1 MSYSNGLLSDQSYQ
15 TANKYGQRGLPGV
28 GFKLTV
34 TGDYDMQ
41 NKKLTN
47 VKSGTDSN
55 DAVNKSQLDA
65 TTNLLHGSRAGDV
78 VNDKAVIYSNTG
90 AVHANSLYIEDPPDQ
105 GNSNEVRIMTEHQSY
120 PNIHLNI
127 PDLHNFDGH
136 GGRPKSEL
144 MVTSVEQTVTGKKVF
159 ENIEVHDPTSNNQ
172 AANKSYADTKL
183 SLTGGTMTGD
193 LILPH
198 HNYPIP
204 GNTNKVINY
213 ESQREIFLSRQE
225 SFPMQADINMN
236 NNFIQNIATPTSS
249 HQVTNKGYCDYNFL
263 NRQSGGVLM
272 GSLSMN
278 RNDLTGIPDTPK
290 FGYSAVNKNYVDGEI
305 SKIPGTDTSP
315 FLKIDGTRAMTG
327 NLDMGDHSIQKVG
340 DPVNSDDVATK
351 NYVDAEIG
359 YISTPFLKL
368 DGTRAMTGVLNM
380 NDQKISNLKM
390 PEFNTD
396 AANKQYIDEKL
407 LKSHLLSS
415 EVENAFKYLSDQD
428 ESSSERNI
436 IVNGIQDYNGSP
448 HKNKKAYDIDLI
460 YTSGTQN
467 YDSKIG
473 INLYPLPVGKFTI
486 IMEYY
491 FPEDINISLLA
502 EASTAIINKQTITNF
517 TSYKKQLVQINQQ
530 TKDTPDYLFFTI
542 RGSGTTATNPEGYL
556 VFYGVKEWVDTV
568 PSEIYD
574 HVLETGM
581 FEYDNGNMK
590 IFHDIDLN
598 NNKIINSSGID
609 MNNHKI
615 ENLSDATNTND
626 AINKGQLDEFK
637 NEFERYRFYIKNH
650 SFLDIFSYLVFDFNE
665 PGKFIV
671 KFFNRDPYISGI
683 ASNEKPSLNISST
696 LNKRISYNN
705 FEPKKGIQF
714 SSSHRLIME
723 LDYNVDEHSSYTML
737 IIMTL
742 KDDLKISFIEPTQ
755 GLISYYPVY
764 IINKVVRTLSIQTS
778 NNNYTHSQQLPLA
791 VSDQQIMI
799 WIQHK
804 AAPPPYS
811 AQSVSKLT
819 ITGSRHGTTYSYL
832 IPPSYFSTNKL
843 RIETGNNIINKICYQ
858 HQYIEYSIQNPDY
871 VRLLFEEMKNGTLVD
886 LYQ

>member
-15 TANKYGQRGLPGV
+15 TANKYVQRGLPGV
-28 GFKLTV
+28 GFKLTD

-47 VKSGTDSN
+47 VKSGTDPN

-263 NRQSGGVLM
+263 NRQKGGVLM
-272 GSLSMN
+272 GPLSMN

-290 FGYSAVNKNYVDGEI
+290 FGYSAVNKNYVNA
-305 SKIPGTDTSP
+305 KIPSVDSTQFVKKAGDQM
-315 FLKIDGTRAMTG
+315 IGD
-327 NLDMGDHSIQKVG
+327 LDMGSHFVKNVG
-340 DPVNSDDVATK
+340 INLSDDTTVVPRS
-351 NYVDAEIG
+351 YVDSFANSAIHNPLEIDL
-359 YISTPFLKL
+359 YASNFQIKQLK
-368 DGTRAMTGVLNM
+368 
-380 NDQKISNLKM
+380 I
-390 PEFNTD
+390 PTD
-396 AANKQYIDEKL
+396 VQDAINKKYFDEEL
-407 LKSHLLSS
+407 LKSHLLPSHI
-415 EVENAFKYLSDQD
+415 ENAFKYLSDQD

-517 TSYKKQLVQINQQ
+517 PSYKKQLVQINQQ

-626 AINKGQLDEFK
+626 AINKGQLDIVLNKLNELIPHIK
-637 NEFERYRFYIKNH
+637 NYRYRALFKENFYDLTETHNFVLKSNVDNVI
-650 SFLDIFSYLVFDFNE
+650 IQR
-665 PGKFIV
+665 V
-671 KFFNRDPYISGI
+671 KPN
-683 ASNEKPSLNISST
+683 LNIDTDLPISSFSSNGLLFNHRIRFHYSDMYSSST
-696 LNKRISYNN
+696 PVTFFMSFIHNTQKTGTI
-705 FEPKKGIQF
+705 FF
-714 SSSHRLIME
+714 SHEFAPTRPTFPTFLITP
-723 LDYNVDEHSSYTML
+723 DKIVIIINQVRHEHS
-737 IIMTL
+737 IPA
-742 KDDLKISFIEPTQ
+742 DL
-755 GLISYYPVY
+755 
-764 IINKVVRTLSIQTS
+764 INKKNFIWICCQGGHFIRPVFKMSIGNEQSYIQGSTSGGRAPSHTLSI
-778 NNNYTHSQQLPLA
+778 NYD
-791 VSDQQIMI
+791 VI
-799 WIQHK
+799 
-804 AAPPPYS
+804 
-811 AQSVSKLT
+811 V
-819 ITGSRHGTTYSYL
+819 
-832 IPPSYFSTNKL
+832 NK
-843 RIETGNNIINKICYQ
+843 IGIINRFYDINSPEH
-858 HQYIEYSIQNPDY
+858 HQII
-871 VRLLFEEMKNGTLVD
+871 LEEKLNGTKLI
-886 LYQ
+886 

>member
-15 TANKYGQRGLPGV
+15 TANKYVQRGLPGI
-28 GFKLTV
+28 GFKLTDM
-34 TGDYDMQ
+34 GDYDMQ

-78 VNDKAVIYSNTG
+78 VNDKAVIYSNTV

-172 AANKSYADTKL
+172 AANKNYADTKL

-263 NRQSGGVLM
+263 NRQKGGVLM
-272 GSLSMN
+272 GPLSMN
-278 RNDLTGIPDTPK
+278 RNDLIEIPDTPK
-290 FGYSAVNKNYVDGEI
+290 FGHSAGNKKYVDGEI
-305 SKIPGTDTSP
+305 T
-315 FLKIDGTRAMTG
+315 KIDTTPSVKLDGSRAMTG
-327 NLDMGDHSIQKVG
+327 NLDMGDHLIQKVSE
-340 DPVNSDDVATK
+340 PENSDDVATK

-380 NDQKISNLKM
+380 NDHKINNLKM

-415 EVENAFKYLSDQD
+415 EVENSFKYLSDQD
-428 ESSSERNI
+428 ESLSEKNI
-436 IVNGIQDYNGSP
+436 IVNGIQDFNGSP

-491 FPEDINISLLA
+491 FPQDINISLLA

-626 AINKGQLDEFK
+626 AINKGQLDIVLNKLNELIPHIK
-637 NEFERYRFYIKNH
+637 NYRYRAIFEENFYDLTETHNFVLKSNVDNVI
-650 SFLDIFSYLVFDFNE
+650 IQR
-665 PGKFIV
+665 V
-671 KFFNRDPYISGI
+671 KPN
-683 ASNEKPSLNISST
+683 LNIDTDLPISSFSSNGLLFNHRIRLNYSGMYSSST
-696 LNKRISYNN
+696 PVTLFMSFIHNTQKTGTI
-705 FEPKKGIQF
+705 FF
-714 SSSHRLIME
+714 SHEYAPTRPTFPTFLITP
-723 LDYNVDEHSSYTML
+723 DKIVIIINQVRHEHS
-737 IIMTL
+737 IPA
-742 KDDLKISFIEPTQ
+742 DL
-755 GLISYYPVY
+755 
-764 IINKVVRTLSIQTS
+764 INKKNFIWICYQGGSYVNPVSKMSIGNEQSYIQGGISRGRAPSHTLSID
-778 NNNYTHSQQLPLA
+778 YD
-791 VSDQQIMI
+791 VI
-799 WIQHK
+799 
-804 AAPPPYS
+804 
-811 AQSVSKLT
+811 V
-819 ITGSRHGTTYSYL
+819 
-832 IPPSYFSTNKL
+832 NK
-843 RIETGNNIINKICYQ
+843 IGIINRFYDINSPEH
-858 HQYIEYSIQNPDY
+858 HQII
-871 VRLLFEEMKNGTLVD
+871 LEEKLNGTKLI
-886 LYQ
+886 

>member
-15 TANKYGQRGLPGV
+15 TVNKYVQKGLPGV

-34 TGDYDMQ
+34 AGDYDMQ
-41 NKKLTN
+41 NKKLVN
-47 VKSGTDSN
+47 VDEGEN
-55 DAVNKSQLDA
+55 NQ
-65 TTNLLHGSRAGDV
+65 DV
-78 VNDKAVIYSNTG
+78 VNKHQLDVGLQTKPNKTDVLLLDGTTHMVGDLDLRGNKIILPGEIQMDQKLITNLDTDENQDLSAVNMITLKNKVEPKVDKDYVDFEITKQNASINNTFVKKTG
-90 AVHANSLYIEDPPDQ
+90 DQ
-105 GNSNEVRIMTEHQSY
+105 MN
-120 PNIHLNI
+120 
-127 PDLHNFDGH
+127 
-136 GGRPKSEL
+136 
-144 MVTSVEQTVTGKKVF
+144 
-159 ENIEVHDPTSNNQ
+159 
-172 AANKSYADTKL
+172 
-183 SLTGGTMTGD
+183 GD

-198 HNYPIP
+198 DSYPVG
-204 GNTNKVINY
+204 GNTNKAISY

-249 HQVTNKGYCDYNFL
+249 HQGVNKGYCDYNFL

-272 GSLSMN
+272 GPLSMN

-290 FGYSAVNKNYVDGEI
+290 FGYSAVNKNYVDA
-305 SKIPGTDTSP
+305 KIPSVDSTQFVKKAGDRMNGDLDMDSHFVKNVGINLSDDSTVVPRSYVDSFANSAIHNP
-315 FLKIDGTRAMTG
+315 LERDLYASNFQIKQLKIPT
-327 NLDMGDHSIQKVG
+327 
-340 DPVNSDDVATK
+340 DV
-351 NYVDAEIG
+351 
-359 YISTPFLKL
+359 
-368 DGTRAMTGVLNM
+368 
-380 NDQKISNLKM
+380 Q
-390 PEFNTD
+390 D
-396 AANKQYIDEKL
+396 AANKQYIDEAL
-407 LKSHLLSS
+407 LKSHLVSS
-415 EVENAFKYLSDQD
+415 HIENAFKYLSDQD

-436 IVNGIQDYNGSP
+436 IVHGIQDFNGSP

-626 AINKGQLDEFK
+626 AINKGQLDIVLNK
-637 NEFERYRFYIKNH
+637 LNELIPHIKNH
-650 SFLDIFSYLVFDFNE
+650 RYRAIFKENFYDLTETHNFVLKSNVDNV
-665 PGKFIV
+665 IIQRV
-671 KFFNRDPYISGI
+671 KPN
-683 ASNEKPSLNISST
+683 LNIDTDLPISSFSSNGLLFNQRIRLHYSDMYSSST
-696 LNKRISYNN
+696 PVTFFMSFIHNTQKTGTI
-705 FEPKKGIQF
+705 FF
-714 SSSHRLIME
+714 SHEIAPTRPTFPTFLITP
-723 LDYNVDEHSSYTML
+723 DKIIIVINRVRHEHS
-737 IIMTL
+737 IPA
-742 KDDLKISFIEPTQ
+742 DL
-755 GLISYYPVY
+755 
-764 IINKVVRTLSIQTS
+764 INKKNFIWICYHGGFIANPVSKMSIGNEQSYIQGGMPRGRTPSHTLSI
-778 NNNYTHSQQLPLA
+778 NYD
-791 VSDQQIMI
+791 VI
-799 WIQHK
+799 
-804 AAPPPYS
+804 
-811 AQSVSKLT
+811 V
-819 ITGSRHGTTYSYL
+819 
-832 IPPSYFSTNKL
+832 NK
-843 RIETGNNIINKICYQ
+843 IGIINRFYDINSPEH
-858 HQYIEYSIQNPDY
+858 HQII
-871 VRLLFEEMKNGTLVD
+871 LEEKLNGTKLI
-886 LYQ
+886 

>member
-15 TANKYGQRGLPGV
+15 TANKYVQRGLPGV
-28 GFKLTV
+28 GFKLTD

-263 NRQSGGVLM
+263 NRQKGGMLM

-278 RNDLTGIPDTPK
+278 QNDLFEIPAPK
-290 FGYSAVNKNYVDGEI
+290 YGSSAANKNYVDGEI
-305 SKIPGTDTSP
+305 GKIASVDTTQ
-315 FLKIDGTRAMTG
+315 FIKKDGSVPMAAD
-327 NLDMGDHSIQKVG
+327 LDMNGNKIKNVG
-340 DPVNSDDVATK
+340 TPYTHENDAAVNV
-351 NYVDAEIG
+351 G
-359 YISTPFLKL
+359 F
-368 DGTRAMTGVLNM
+368 
-380 NDQKISNLKM
+380 
-390 PEFNTD
+390 FNTELN
-396 AANKQYIDEKL
+396 ASNSNVFTQITNNYKQYVNEEL
-407 LKSHLLSS
+407 LKSHLVSS
-415 EVENAFKYLSDQD
+415 HIENAFKYLSDQD

-436 IVNGIQDYNGSP
+436 IVHGIQDFNGSP

-460 YTSGTQN
+460 YTSGTRN

-502 EASTAIINKQTITNF
+502 EASTAIINNQTITNF
-517 TSYKKQLVQINQQ
+517 PSYKKQLVQINQQ

-574 HVLETGM
+574 HALETGM

-590 IFHDIDLN
+590 MYHDIDMD
-598 NNKIINSSGID
+598 NNKIINLDGGID
-609 MNNHKI
+609 N
-615 ENLSDATNTND
+615 ND
-626 AINKGQLDEFK
+626 AVNMEQFNSIKTRFDEQVPYMK
-637 NEFERYRFYIKNH
+637 NNIYMTIFTYRF
-650 SFLDIFSYLVFDFNE
+650 FDFNATSKY
-665 PGKFIV
+665 KFSKQKRYHAI
-671 KFFNRDPYISGI
+671 IGI
-683 ASNEKPSLNISST
+683 
-696 LNKRISYNN
+696 
-705 FEPKKGIQF
+705 
-714 SSSHRLIME
+714 
-723 LDYNVDEHSSYTML
+723 
-737 IIMTL
+737 
-742 KDDLKISFIEPTQ
+742 
-755 GLISYYPVY
+755 
-764 IINKVVRTLSIQTS
+764 
-778 NNNYTHSQQLPLA
+778 
-791 VSDQQIMI
+791 
-799 WIQHK
+799 
-804 AAPPPYS
+804 
-811 AQSVSKLT
+811 
-819 ITGSRHGTTYSYL
+819 
-832 IPPSYFSTNKL
+832 
-843 RIETGNNIINKICYQ
+843 
-858 HQYIEYSIQNPDY
+858 
-871 VRLLFEEMKNGTLVD
+871 
-886 LYQ
+886 

>member
-1 MSYSNGLLSDQSYQ
+1 MSYSNGLLSDQSHQ
-15 TANKYGQRGLPGV
+15 TVNKYVQRGLPGV
-28 GFKLTV
+28 GFKLTD

-47 VKSGTDSN
+47 VKSGTNSN

-105 GNSNEVRIMTEHQSY
+105 GNSNEVRIMIEHQSY

-263 NRQSGGVLM
+263 NRQKGGMLM

-278 RNDLTGIPDTPK
+278 QNDLFEIPAPK
-290 FGYSAVNKNYVDGEI
+290 YGSSAANKNYVDGEI
-305 SKIPGTDTSP
+305 GKIASVDTTQFIKKDGSVPMAADLDVNGNKIKNVGTPYTHE
-315 FLKIDGTRAMTG
+315 
-327 NLDMGDHSIQKVG
+327 N
-340 DPVNSDDVATK
+340 
-351 NYVDAEIG
+351 
-359 YISTPFLKL
+359 
-368 DGTRAMTGVLNM
+368 
-380 NDQKISNLKM
+380 
-390 PEFNTD
+390 D
-396 AANKQYIDEKL
+396 AAVNVGFLNTELNASNSNVFTQITNNYKQYVNEEL
-407 LKSHLLSS
+407 LKSHLVSS
-415 EVENAFKYLSDQD
+415 HIENAFKYLSDQD

-436 IVNGIQDYNGSP
+436 IVHGIQDFNGSP

-460 YTSGTQN
+460 YTSGTRN

-502 EASTAIINKQTITNF
+502 EASTAIINNQTIINF
-517 TSYKKQLVQINQQ
+517 PSYKKQLVQINQQ

-542 RGSGTTATNPEGYL
+542 RGSGTSATNPEGYL

-574 HVLETGM
+574 HALETGM

-590 IFHDIDLN
+590 MYHDIDMD
-598 NNKIINSSGID
+598 NNKIINLDGGID
-609 MNNHKI
+609 N
-615 ENLSDATNTND
+615 ND
-626 AINKGQLDEFK
+626 AVN
-637 NEFERYRFYIKNH
+637 
-650 SFLDIFSYLVFDFNE
+650 
-665 PGKFIV
+665 
-671 KFFNRDPYISGI
+671 
-683 ASNEKPSLNISST
+683 
-696 LNKRISYNN
+696 
-705 FEPKKGIQF
+705 
-714 SSSHRLIME
+714 ME
-723 LDYNVDEHSSYTML
+723 
-737 IIMTL
+737 
-742 KDDLKISFIEPTQ
+742 
-755 GLISYYPVY
+755 
-764 IINKVVRTLSIQTS
+764 
-778 NNNYTHSQQLPLA
+778 
-791 VSDQQIMI
+791 
-799 WIQHK
+799 
-804 AAPPPYS
+804 
-811 AQSVSKLT
+811 
-819 ITGSRHGTTYSYL
+819 
-832 IPPSYFSTNKL
+832 
-843 RIETGNNIINKICYQ
+843 
-858 HQYIEYSIQNPDY
+858 
-871 VRLLFEEMKNGTLVD
+871 
-886 LYQ
+886 

>member
-1 MSYSNGLLSDQSYQ
+1 MSYSNGLLPDQSYQ

-34 TGDYDMQ
+34 AGDYDMQ
-41 NKKLTN
+41 NKKLVN
-47 VKSGTDSN
+47 VDEGEN
-55 DAVNKSQLDA
+55 NQ
-65 TTNLLHGSRAGDV
+65 DV
-78 VNDKAVIYSNTG
+78 VNKHQLDVGLQTKPNKTDVLLLDGTTHMVGDLDLRGNKIILPGEIQMDQKLITNLDTDENQDLSAVNMITLKNKVEPKADKDYVDFEITKQNASINNTFVKKTG
-90 AVHANSLYIEDPPDQ
+90 DQ
-105 GNSNEVRIMTEHQSY
+105 MN
-120 PNIHLNI
+120 
-127 PDLHNFDGH
+127 
-136 GGRPKSEL
+136 
-144 MVTSVEQTVTGKKVF
+144 
-159 ENIEVHDPTSNNQ
+159 
-172 AANKSYADTKL
+172 
-183 SLTGGTMTGD
+183 GD

-198 HNYPIP
+198 DSYPVG
-204 GNTNKVINY
+204 GNTNKAISY

-272 GSLSMN
+272 GPLSMN

-290 FGYSAVNKNYVDGEI
+290 FGYSAVNKNYVDA
-305 SKIPGTDTSP
+305 KIPSVDSTQFVKKAGDRMNG
-315 FLKIDGTRAMTG
+315 D
-327 NLDMGDHSIQKVG
+327 LDMDSYFVKNVG
-340 DPVNSDDVATK
+340 INLSDDSTVVPRS
-351 NYVDAEIG
+351 YVDSFANSAIHNPLEYDLYVGNFQIKK
-359 YISTPFLKL
+359 LK
-368 DGTRAMTGVLNM
+368 DPTDV
-380 NDQKISNLKM
+380 Q
-390 PEFNTD
+390 D
-396 AANKQYIDEKL
+396 AANKQYIDEAL
-407 LKSHLLSS
+407 LKSHLVSS
-415 EVENAFKYLSDQD
+415 HIENAFKYLSDQD

-436 IVNGIQDYNGSP
+436 IVHGIQDFNGSP

-609 MNNHKI
+609 MNTHKI
-615 ENLSDATNTND
+615 ENLSDATDTKD
-626 AINKGQLDEFK
+626 AINKGQLDIVLNKLNKLIPHIK
-637 NEFERYRFYIKNH
+637 NYRYRAIFKENFYDLTETHNFVLKSNVNNVI
-650 SFLDIFSYLVFDFNE
+650 IQR
-665 PGKFIV
+665 V
-671 KFFNRDPYISGI
+671 KPN
-683 ASNEKPSLNISST
+683 LNIDTDLPISSFSSNGLLFNQRIRLHYSDMYSSST
-696 LNKRISYNN
+696 PVTFFMSFIHNTQKTGTI
-705 FEPKKGIQF
+705 FF
-714 SSSHRLIME
+714 SHEIAPTRPTFPTFLITP
-723 LDYNVDEHSSYTML
+723 DKIIIVINRVRHEHSIPADL
-737 IIMTL
+737 IN
-742 KDDLKISFIEPTQ
+742 KKIFIWICYQGGFGNPFSKMSIGNDQSFIQ
-755 GLISYYPVY
+755 GSMNRGRTPSH
-764 IINKVVRTLSIQTS
+764 TLSI
-778 NNNYTHSQQLPLA
+778 NYD
-791 VSDQQIMI
+791 VI
-799 WIQHK
+799 
-804 AAPPPYS
+804 
-811 AQSVSKLT
+811 V
-819 ITGSRHGTTYSYL
+819 
-832 IPPSYFSTNKL
+832 NK
-843 RIETGNNIINKICYQ
+843 IGIINRFYDINSPEH
-858 HQYIEYSIQNPDY
+858 HQII
-871 VRLLFEEMKNGTLVD
+871 LEEKSNGTKLI
-886 LYQ
+886 

>member
-15 TANKYGQRGLPGV
+15 TVNKYVQKGLPGV

-34 TGDYDMQ
+34 AGDYDMQ
-41 NKKLTN
+41 NKKLVN
-47 VKSGTDSN
+47 VDEGEN
-55 DAVNKSQLDA
+55 NQ
-65 TTNLLHGSRAGDV
+65 DV
-78 VNDKAVIYSNTG
+78 VNKHQLDVGLQTKPNKTDVLLLDGTTHMVGDLDLRGNKIILPREIQMDQKLITNLDTDENQDLSAVNMITLKNKVEPKADKDYVDFEITKQNASINNTFVKKTG
-90 AVHANSLYIEDPPDQ
+90 DQ
-105 GNSNEVRIMTEHQSY
+105 MN
-120 PNIHLNI
+120 
-127 PDLHNFDGH
+127 
-136 GGRPKSEL
+136 
-144 MVTSVEQTVTGKKVF
+144 
-159 ENIEVHDPTSNNQ
+159 
-172 AANKSYADTKL
+172 
-183 SLTGGTMTGD
+183 GD

-198 HNYPIP
+198 DSYPVG
-204 GNTNKVINY
+204 GNTNKAISY

-272 GSLSMN
+272 GPLSMN

-290 FGYSAVNKNYVDGEI
+290 FGYSAVNKNYVDA
-305 SKIPGTDTSP
+305 KIPSVDSTQFVKKAGDRMNG
-315 FLKIDGTRAMTG
+315 D
-327 NLDMGDHSIQKVG
+327 LDMDSYFVKNVG
-340 DPVNSDDVATK
+340 INLSDDSTVVPRS
-351 NYVDAEIG
+351 YVDSFANSAIHNPLEYDLYAGNFQIKK
-359 YISTPFLKL
+359 LK
-368 DGTRAMTGVLNM
+368 DPTDV
-380 NDQKISNLKM
+380 Q
-390 PEFNTD
+390 D
-396 AANKQYIDEKL
+396 AANKQYIDEAL
-407 LKSHLLSS
+407 LKSHLVSS
-415 EVENAFKYLSDQD
+415 HIENAFKYLSDQD

-436 IVNGIQDYNGSP
+436 IVHGIQDFNGSP

-609 MNNHKI
+609 MNTHKI
-615 ENLSDATNTND
+615 ENLSDATDTKD
-626 AINKGQLDEFK
+626 AINKGQLDIVLNKLIPHIK
-637 NEFERYRFYIKNH
+637 NYRYRAIFKENFYDLTETHNFVLKSNVNNVI
-650 SFLDIFSYLVFDFNE
+650 IQR
-665 PGKFIV
+665 V
-671 KFFNRDPYISGI
+671 KPN
-683 ASNEKPSLNISST
+683 LNIDTDLPISSFSSNGLLFNQRIRLHYSDMYSSST
-696 LNKRISYNN
+696 PVTFFMSFIHNTQKTGTI
-705 FEPKKGIQF
+705 FF
-714 SSSHRLIME
+714 SHEIAPTRPTFPTFLITP
-723 LDYNVDEHSSYTML
+723 DKIIIVINRVRHEHSIPADL
-737 IIMTL
+737 IN
-742 KDDLKISFIEPTQ
+742 KKIFIWICYQGGFGNPFSKMSIGNDQSFIQ
-755 GLISYYPVY
+755 GSMNRGRTPSH
-764 IINKVVRTLSIQTS
+764 TLSI
-778 NNNYTHSQQLPLA
+778 NYD
-791 VSDQQIMI
+791 VI
-799 WIQHK
+799 
-804 AAPPPYS
+804 
-811 AQSVSKLT
+811 V
-819 ITGSRHGTTYSYL
+819 
-832 IPPSYFSTNKL
+832 NK
-843 RIETGNNIINKICYQ
+843 IGIINRFYDINSPEH
-858 HQYIEYSIQNPDY
+858 HQII
-871 VRLLFEEMKNGTLVD
+871 LEEKSNGTKLI
-886 LYQ
+886 

>member
-15 TANKYGQRGLPGV
+15 TANKYVQRGLPGV
-28 GFKLTV
+28 GFKLTD

-263 NRQSGGVLM
+263 NRQKGGVLM
-272 GSLSMN
+272 GPLSMN

-305 SKIPGTDTSP
+305 T
-315 FLKIDGTRAMTG
+315 KIDTT
-327 NLDMGDHSIQKVG
+327 QFVKKVG
-340 DPVNSDDVATK
+340 DT
-351 NYVDAEIG
+351 
-359 YISTPFLKL
+359 
-368 DGTRAMTGVLNM
+368 MTGVLNM
-380 NDQKISNLKM
+380 NGNKIKNVGT
-390 PEFNTD
+390 PYTYENDAAVNVGFFNTELN
-396 AANKQYIDEKL
+396 ASNSNVLTQITTNYEQYIDEKL

-415 EVENAFKYLSDQD
+415 EVKNAFTYLSDINEIST
-428 ESSSERNI
+428 ESNI
-436 IVNGIQDYNGSP
+436 IVHAFVDFNNSP
-448 HKNKKAYDIDLI
+448 HKNKKAYDIDMV
-460 YTSGTQN
+460 YSPGAQTYN
-467 YDSKIG
+467 SKFG
-473 INLYPLPVGKFTI
+473 VNLYSLDIGKYTI

-491 FPEDINISLLA
+491 YPEDLNIIILA
-502 EASTAIINKQTITNF
+502 EVTKTTTIKKQVKFDETN
-517 TSYKKQLVQINQQ
+517 YKKYLVQFDFPSKAN
-530 TKDTPDYLFFTI
+530 PPHYLYFTI
-542 RGSGTTATNPEGYL
+542 RGSGTTSTNPEGYIVL
-556 VFYGVKEWVDTV
+556 YGVKGWDDMV
-568 PSEIYD
+568 PSELYD
-574 HVLETGM
+574 HALETGM

-590 IFHDIDLN
+590 MFND
-598 NNKIINSSGID
+598 ID
-609 MNNHKI
+609 MNNHRIKNI
-615 ENLSDATNTND
+615 SPATNPTDLLMKKSLEIHDIFLFGLVND
-626 AINKGQLDEFK
+626 RGFLSIHNFKIKLENIFIKKFIFYGGSAFANTQDDLLVNAGISGSLWRYPFRFGPANQATEINFNKYFNVLMNNFRLILANQI
-637 NEFERYRFYIKNH
+637 EFELI
-650 SFLDIFSYLVFDFNE
+650 YL
-665 PGKFIV
+665 
-671 KFFNRDPYISGI
+671 
-683 ASNEKPSLNISST
+683 
-696 LNKRISYNN
+696 
-705 FEPKKGIQF
+705 
-714 SSSHRLIME
+714 
-723 LDYNVDEHSSYTML
+723 
-737 IIMTL
+737 
-742 KDDLKISFIEPTQ
+742 
-755 GLISYYPVY
+755 PVTF
-764 IINKVVRTLSIQTS
+764 K
-778 NNNYTHSQQLPLA
+778 
-791 VSDQQIMI
+791 
-799 WIQHK
+799 
-804 AAPPPYS
+804 
-811 AQSVSKLT
+811 
-819 ITGSRHGTTYSYL
+819 TT
-832 IPPSYFSTNKL
+832 
-843 RIETGNNIINKICYQ
+843 
-858 HQYIEYSIQNPDY
+858 
-871 VRLLFEEMKNGTLVD
+871 
-886 LYQ
+886 

>member
-15 TANKYGQRGLPGV
+15 TANKYVQRGLPGV

-172 AANKSYADTKL
+172 AANKNYADTKL

-236 NNFIQNIATPTSS
+236 NNFIQNIATPTLS

-263 NRQSGGVLM
+263 NRQKGGRIM

-278 RNDLTGIPDTPK
+278 QNDLFEIPAPK
-290 FGYSAVNKNYVDGEI
+290 YESSAANKNYVDNQMGTKADL
-305 SKIPGTDTSP
+305 SKTTTQTFQGRVQVPDFNSGGHNGSDIVN
-315 FLKIDGTRAMTG
+315 LRYIDGIFLNKKTG
-327 NLDMGDHSIQKVG
+327 GTLNNPITFLSSLPSNQRQIH
-340 DPVNSDDVATK
+340 N
-351 NYVDAEIG
+351 IG
-359 YISTPFLKL
+359 SPQFIS
-368 DGTRAMTGVLNM
+368 
-380 NDQKISNLKM
+380 S
-390 PEFNTD
+390 
-396 AANKQYIDEKL
+396 AANKQYVDGEIGKIAPVDTTQFVKKAGDRMIGDLDMGSHFVKNVGINLSDDSTVVPRSYVDSFANSAIHNPLEIDLYASNFQIKQLKNPTDVQDAINKKYFDEEL
-407 LKSHLLSS
+407 LKSHLLPSHI
-415 EVENAFKYLSDQD
+415 ENAFKYLSDQD

-598 NNKIINSSGID
+598 NHKIKNIPPATNPTDLLMKQSLEIHPTIIFGIIRQD
-609 MNNHKI
+609 KFFAISNHKLWLQNIYITYI
-615 ENLSDATNTND
+615 EIYGEYKHSNTQD
-626 AINKGQLDEFK
+626 K
-637 NEFERYRFYIKNH
+637 
-650 SFLDIFSYLVFDFNE
+650 
-665 PGKFIV
+665 
-671 KFFNRDPYISGI
+671 
-683 ASNEKPSLNISST
+683 
-696 LNKRISYNN
+696 
-705 FEPKKGIQF
+705 
-714 SSSHRLIME
+714 
-723 LDYNVDEHSSYTML
+723 
-737 IIMTL
+737 
-742 KDDLKISFIEPTQ
+742 
-755 GLISYYPVY
+755 
-764 IINKVVRTLSIQTS
+764 LSIIYIDSLGGAIHHFNFTFLPVGKIRINIQRSIKGTIESINTS
-778 NNNYTHSQQLPLA
+778 KVFNVPFRLAYLP
-791 VSDQQIMI
+791 
-799 WIQHK
+799 
-804 AAPPPYS
+804 
-811 AQSVSKLT
+811 
-819 ITGSRHGTTYSYL
+819 ITFNTTY
-832 IPPSYFSTNKL
+832 
-843 RIETGNNIINKICYQ
+843 
-858 HQYIEYSIQNPDY
+858 
-871 VRLLFEEMKNGTLVD
+871 
-886 LYQ
+886 

>member
-15 TANKYGQRGLPGV
+15 TVNKYVQKGLPGV

-34 TGDYDMQ
+34 AGDYDMQ
-41 NKKLTN
+41 NKKLVN
-47 VKSGTDSN
+47 VDEGEN
-55 DAVNKSQLDA
+55 NQ
-65 TTNLLHGSRAGDV
+65 DV
-78 VNDKAVIYSNTG
+78 VNKHQLDVGLQTKPNKTDVLLLDGTTHMVGDLDLRGNKIILPGEIQMDQKLITNLDTDENQDLSAVNMITLKNKVEPKADKDYVDFEITKQNASINNTFVKKTG
-90 AVHANSLYIEDPPDQ
+90 DQ
-105 GNSNEVRIMTEHQSY
+105 MN
-120 PNIHLNI
+120 
-127 PDLHNFDGH
+127 
-136 GGRPKSEL
+136 
-144 MVTSVEQTVTGKKVF
+144 
-159 ENIEVHDPTSNNQ
+159 
-172 AANKSYADTKL
+172 
-183 SLTGGTMTGD
+183 GD

-198 HNYPIP
+198 DSYPVG
-204 GNTNKVINY
+204 GNTNKAISY

-272 GSLSMN
+272 GPLSMN

-290 FGYSAVNKNYVDGEI
+290 FGYSAVNKNYVDA
-305 SKIPGTDTSP
+305 KIPSVDSTQFVKKAGDRMNG
-315 FLKIDGTRAMTG
+315 D
-327 NLDMGDHSIQKVG
+327 LDMDSYFVKNVG
-340 DPVNSDDVATK
+340 INLSDDSTVVPRS
-351 NYVDAEIG
+351 YVDSFANSAIHNPLEYDLYAGNFQIKK
-359 YISTPFLKL
+359 LK
-368 DGTRAMTGVLNM
+368 DPTDV
-380 NDQKISNLKM
+380 Q
-390 PEFNTD
+390 D
-396 AANKQYIDEKL
+396 AANKQYIDEAL
-407 LKSHLLSS
+407 LKSHLVSS
-415 EVENAFKYLSDQD
+415 HIENAFKYLSDQD

-436 IVNGIQDYNGSP
+436 IVHGIQDFNGSP

-609 MNNHKI
+609 MNTHKI
-615 ENLSDATNTND
+615 ENLSDATDTKD
-626 AINKGQLDEFK
+626 AINKGQLDIVLNKLNKLIPHIK
-637 NEFERYRFYIKNH
+637 NYRYRAIFKENFYDLTETHNFVLKSNVNNVI
-650 SFLDIFSYLVFDFNE
+650 IQR
-665 PGKFIV
+665 V
-671 KFFNRDPYISGI
+671 KPN
-683 ASNEKPSLNISST
+683 LNIDTDLPISSFSSNGLLFNQRIRLHYSDMYSSST
-696 LNKRISYNN
+696 PVTFFMSFIHNTQKTGTI
-705 FEPKKGIQF
+705 FF
-714 SSSHRLIME
+714 SHEIAPTRPTFPTFLITP
-723 LDYNVDEHSSYTML
+723 DKIIIVINRVRHEHSIPADL
-737 IIMTL
+737 IN
-742 KDDLKISFIEPTQ
+742 KKIFIWICYQGGFGNPFSKMSIGNDQSFIQ
-755 GLISYYPVY
+755 GSMNRGRTPSH
-764 IINKVVRTLSIQTS
+764 TLSI
-778 NNNYTHSQQLPLA
+778 NYD
-791 VSDQQIMI
+791 VI
-799 WIQHK
+799 
-804 AAPPPYS
+804 
-811 AQSVSKLT
+811 V
-819 ITGSRHGTTYSYL
+819 
-832 IPPSYFSTNKL
+832 NK
-843 RIETGNNIINKICYQ
+843 IGIINRFYDINSPEH
-858 HQYIEYSIQNPDY
+858 HQII
-871 VRLLFEEMKNGTLVD
+871 LEEKSNGTKLI
-886 LYQ
+886 

>member
-15 TANKYGQRGLPGV
+15 TANKYVQRGLPGV
-28 GFKLTV
+28 GFKLMD

-127 PDLHNFDGH
+127 PDLHHFDGH

-263 NRQSGGVLM
+263 NRQKGGVLM
-272 GSLSMN
+272 GPLSMN

-305 SKIPGTDTSP
+305 AKIPQSGGNVDTSS
-315 FLKIDGTRAMTG
+315 FVKLDGSRAMTG
-327 NLDMGDHSIQKVG
+327 NLNMDNHKIE
-340 DPVNSDDVATK
+340 NL
-351 NYVDAEIG
+351 N
-359 YISTPFLKL
+359 TPTNF
-368 DGTRAMTGVLNM
+368 
-380 NDQKISNLKM
+380 
-390 PEFNTD
+390 TD
-396 AANKQYIDEKL
+396 AVNKQYIDETL
-407 LKSHLLSS
+407 LKSHPISS
-415 EVENAFKYLSDQD
+415 EIENAFKYLSDQD

-436 IVNGIQDYNGSP
+436 VVHGITIFNGSP
-448 HKNKKAYDIDLI
+448 HKKNKKAYNADLI
-460 YTSGTQN
+460 YTTGLQY

-473 INLYPLPVGKFTI
+473 INLYSLPIGKYTV

-491 FPEDINISLLA
+491 FSEDINIKIYI
-502 EASTAIINKQTITNF
+502 EATHALINNHQLTNF
-517 TSYKKQLVQINQQ
+517 PNYKKNLVQINRQS
-530 TKDTPDYLFFTI
+530 KIPDYLFFTI
-542 RGSGTTATNPEGYL
+542 TGNGTTSTNPEVYL
-556 VFYGVKEWVDTV
+556 IFYGIKGWVNNI
-568 PSEIYD
+568 PQEIYD
-574 HVLETGM
+574 HTLETGM

-590 IFHDIDLN
+590 IYHNIDMD
-598 NNKIINSSGID
+598 NNKIINLDGGID
-609 MNNHKI
+609 N
-615 ENLSDATNTND
+615 ND
-626 AINKGQLDEFK
+626 AVNMEQFNSIKTRFDEQVPYMK
-637 NEFERYRFYIKNH
+637 NNIYMTIFTYRF
-650 SFLDIFSYLVFDFNE
+650 FDFNATSKYKFSKQQRYHAIIGIE
-665 PGKFIV
+665 PDLSF
-671 KFFNRDPYISGI
+671 
-683 ASNEKPSLNISST
+683 SST
-696 LNKRISYNN
+696 NGSHLTKDELIY
-705 FEPKKGIQF
+705 KKGLQF
-714 SSSHRLIME
+714 NNSMHIIIDLGY
-723 LDYNVDEHSSYTML
+723 LVDHNMPYTMMMSL
-737 IIMTL
+737 TL
-742 KDDLKISFIEPTQ
+742 KDNLQIYFVEPTQ
-755 GLISYYPVY
+755 EQIAYNPIYE
-764 IINKVVRTLSIQTS
+764 IQKS
-778 NNNYTHSQQLPLA
+778 SSQLFIKSAGNVITKTILF
-791 VSDQQIMI
+791 
-799 WIQHK
+799 IQ
-804 AAPPPYS
+804 
-811 AQSVSKLT
+811 V
-819 ITGSRHGTTYSYL
+819 
-832 IPPSYFSTNKL
+832 
-843 RIETGNNIINKICYQ
+843 
-858 HQYIEYSIQNPDY
+858 
-871 VRLLFEEMKNGTLVD
+871 
-886 LYQ
+886 

>member
-15 TANKYGQRGLPGV
+15 TANKYVQRGLPGV

-34 TGDYDMQ
+34 MGDYDMQ
-41 NKKLTN
+41 NKKLVN
-47 VKSGTDSN
+47 VDEGEN
-55 DAVNKSQLDA
+55 NQ
-65 TTNLLHGSRAGDV
+65 DV
-78 VNDKAVIYSNTG
+78 VNKHQLDVGLQTKPNKTDVLLLDGTTHMVGDLDLRGNKIILPGEIQMDQKLITNLDTDENQDLSAVNMITLKNKVEPKADKDYVDFEITKQNASINNTFVKKTG
-90 AVHANSLYIEDPPDQ
+90 DQ
-105 GNSNEVRIMTEHQSY
+105 MN
-120 PNIHLNI
+120 
-127 PDLHNFDGH
+127 
-136 GGRPKSEL
+136 
-144 MVTSVEQTVTGKKVF
+144 
-159 ENIEVHDPTSNNQ
+159 
-172 AANKSYADTKL
+172 
-183 SLTGGTMTGD
+183 GD

-198 HNYPIP
+198 DSYPVG
-204 GNTNKVINY
+204 GNTNKAISY

-272 GSLSMN
+272 GPLSMN

-290 FGYSAVNKNYVDGEI
+290 FGYSAVNKNYVDA
-305 SKIPGTDTSP
+305 KIPSVDSTQFVKKAGDRMNG
-315 FLKIDGTRAMTG
+315 D
-327 NLDMGDHSIQKVG
+327 LDMDSHFVKNVG
-340 DPVNSDDVATK
+340 INLSDDSAAVPRS
-351 NYVDAEIG
+351 YVDAFINSAILNPLEHDLYAGNFQIKK
-359 YISTPFLKL
+359 LK
-368 DGTRAMTGVLNM
+368 DPTDV
-380 NDQKISNLKM
+380 Q
-390 PEFNTD
+390 D
-396 AANKQYIDEKL
+396 AANKQYIDEAL
-407 LKSHLLSS
+407 LKSHLVSS
-415 EVENAFKYLSDQD
+415 HIENAFKYLSDQD

-502 EASTAIINKQTITNF
+502 EASTAIINKQTITHF
-517 TSYKKQLVQINQQ
+517 PSYKKQLVQINQQ

-626 AINKGQLDEFK
+626 AINKGQLDIVLNK
-637 NEFERYRFYIKNH
+637 LNELIPHIKNH
-650 SFLDIFSYLVFDFNE
+650 RYRAIFKENFYDLTETYNFVLKSNVNNV
-665 PGKFIV
+665 IIQRV
-671 KFFNRDPYISGI
+671 KPN
-683 ASNEKPSLNISST
+683 LNIDTDLPISSFSSNGLLFNHKIRLHYSDMYSSST
-696 LNKRISYNN
+696 PVTFFMSFIHNTQKTGTI
-705 FEPKKGIQF
+705 FF
-714 SSSHRLIME
+714 SHEIAPTRPTFPTFLITP
-723 LDYNVDEHSSYTML
+723 DKIIIVINRVRHEHSIPADL
-737 IIMTL
+737 INKKNFIWICYQGGFGNPFSKMAIGN
-742 KDDLKISFIEPTQ
+742 DQSFIQ
-755 GLISYYPVY
+755 GSMNRGRTPSH
-764 IINKVVRTLSIQTS
+764 TLSI
-778 NNNYTHSQQLPLA
+778 NYD
-791 VSDQQIMI
+791 VI
-799 WIQHK
+799 
-804 AAPPPYS
+804 
-811 AQSVSKLT
+811 V
-819 ITGSRHGTTYSYL
+819 
-832 IPPSYFSTNKL
+832 NK
-843 RIETGNNIINKICYQ
+843 IGIINRFYDINSPEH
-858 HQYIEYSIQNPDY
+858 HQII
-871 VRLLFEEMKNGTLVD
+871 LEEKSNGTKLI
-886 LYQ
+886 